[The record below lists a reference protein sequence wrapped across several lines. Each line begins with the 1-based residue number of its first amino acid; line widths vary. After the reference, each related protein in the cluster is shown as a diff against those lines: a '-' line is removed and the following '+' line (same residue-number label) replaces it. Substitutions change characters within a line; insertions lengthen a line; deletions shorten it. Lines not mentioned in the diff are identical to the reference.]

1 MQLFLN
7 NWDAYLAAPAAHDAQ
22 AMTVT
27 PEAAAALGEIPA
39 GDHVVATLEG
49 EEGIEIVHITGV
61 SGTTLTV
68 VRAQEGTPALFWP
81 LRSMFQARVTA
92 ATLAGLQSQGGAGWA
107 RFGGPRV
114 PVGQSV
120 CPFQVVTAGN
130 TTITGSQLR
139 AVPFE
144 VDSPMR
150 VDAFGIRIQ
159 AAVADA
165 SVRVGLYAS
174 DADGWPAELL
184 TSAIIST
191 SVANHRMGDLIEP
204 YELLPGRVYWFAAK
218 FSAAVNVHTSI
229 GQFFA
234 VAGSGEGVCA
244 LQRSV
249 PSAGIALPD
258 LWNFTLADIPASLT
272 LNPPF
277 ITMRRSA

>member
-7 NWDAYLAAPAAHDAQ
+7 NWDAYLAAPATANAQ
-22 AMTVT
+22 NMTVT
-27 PEAAAALGEIPA
+27 PEAAAALGEIPV
-39 GDHVVATLEG
+39 GDYVVATLEG
-49 EEGIEIVHITGV
+49 EGSIEIVHISGV

-68 VRAQEGTPALFWP
+68 ERAQEGTSALFWP
-81 LRSMFQARVTA
+81 LHTMFQARVTA
-92 ATLAGLQSQGGAGWA
+92 AALAGLQSQGGAGGG
-107 RFGGPRV
+107 RFGGPII

-150 VDAFGIRIQ
+150 ADAFGIRIQ
-159 AAVADA
+159 VAVADA

-204 YELLPGRVYWFAAK
+204 YELVPGRVYWLAAK

-229 GQFFA
+229 SEYFA
-234 VAGSGEGVCA
+234 VSGSGEGVCA
-244 LQRSV
+244 LQRQV

-258 LWNFTLADIPASLT
+258 PWNFTVADIPASLAP
-272 LNPPF
+272 NPPF